1 MDVLNLEWTSYPSRD
16 RNMATLVCNYLRY
29 MGVTVK
35 ESSVFC
41 GFEMIDKLKPG
52 LLFIT
57 NAVGAPINF
66 QLVKYAAF
74 KGIKV
79 VTLTSEGNFFD
90 RTLSFYIWGWNVDRK
105 MYEDINMQ
113 WSMRTKL
120 LTIEAYPELN
130 DKVKVSGGVG
140 FDYYRIVTPVK
151 KNDFLNR
158 YKKGQYVKVIGF
170 GCWNFGAT
178 CPADSFYADFVKVIG
193 ESGVDRFRQDRE
205 LLNAILLKIIKG
217 NPSILFLLKEHPG
230 NTLGPYMS
238 AIEGC
243 ERYPN
248 VLILKKESIVDCIAV
263 SDFWITYE
271 STTVLEAW
279 LLGKQ
284 TCLLNP
290 TGIDFP
296 RANVYRGSPNYPDV
310 PTLQAAIDTFYS
322 THKLPGFHAMKSE
335 REEVI
340 RETIQWDDGLN
351 HVRVGNEIIRVL
363 RRGEKRK
370 KERIPISLRE
380 IKWTQ
385 YLLSRGLPRKKNNFI
400 YNRLGEFDCEELSRR
415 DREIYNQQITYY
427 KRMGL
432 SKDDLQSI
440 IAI

>member
-1 MDVLNLEWTSYPSRD
+1 M
-16 RNMATLVCNYLRY
+16 
-29 MGVTVK
+29 
-35 ESSVFC
+35 
-41 GFEMIDKLKPG
+41 
-52 LLFIT
+52 
-57 NAVGAPINF
+57 
-66 QLVKYAAF
+66 
-74 KGIKV
+74 
-79 VTLTSEGNFFD
+79 
-90 RTLSFYIWGWNVDRK
+90 
-105 MYEDINMQ
+105 
-113 WSMRTKL
+113 
-120 LTIEAYPELN
+120 
-130 DKVKVSGGVG
+130 
-140 FDYYRIVTPVK
+140 
-151 KNDFLNR
+151 
-158 YKKGQYVKVIGF
+158 
-170 GCWNFGAT
+170 
-178 CPADSFYADFVKVIG
+178 
-193 ESGVDRFRQDRE
+193 
-205 LLNAILLKIIKG
+205 
-217 NPSILFLLKEHPG
+217 
-230 NTLGPYMS
+230 
-238 AIEGC
+238 
-243 ERYPN
+243 
-248 VLILKKESIVDCIAV
+248 
-263 SDFWITYE
+263 
-271 STTVLEAW
+271 
-279 LLGKQ
+279 
-284 TCLLNP
+284 LNP